1 MKDNSKIRIRPALTL
16 AFLRAIEAYQSERER
31 LFDDQVSRELMP
43 SSWKI
48 SLLPGIRHAIVTFT
62 EQFAPGIMGSLYC
75 RTRYIDDALRNAL
88 RKGLDQVVILGAG
101 FDARAYRLPGIEQTH
116 VFELDFPKMQ
126 RLKQTFVA
134 KRFGQ
139 LPAHVTFV
147 PIDFDHQDLD
157 EVMTTAGFRQG
168 LKTFFIW
175 EAVTQYL
182 TADAVDRT
190 FRYIAGAAAAGSKI
204 VFTYIEQGII
214 DGTARS
220 TPEQMLVSAASQAET
235 PSWIFGFV
243 PSRLAEYLSQRG
255 LELAAE
261 VGAPEF
267 QARYLKPR
275 RRQMNIF
282 MGERVALARI
292 VGTEFVS
299 EVNDEKVNDQAA
311 SRKSRELKGT

>member
-1 MKDNSKIRIRPALTL
+1 MKDTSKIKTRTALKV
-16 AFLRAIEAYQSERER
+16 AFLRAIEAYHPERER
-31 LFDDQVSRELMP
+31 LFDDPVSRELMP

-48 SLLPGIRHAIVTFT
+48 SLLPGIRQAMVTFT

-75 RTRYIDDALRNAL
+75 RTRYIDYVLCYTLRA
-88 RKGLDQVVILGAG
+88 GLDQLVILGAG

-116 VFELDFPKMQ
+116 VFEVDLPEVQ

-134 KRFGQ
+134 KKFGH

-147 PIDFDHQDLD
+147 PIDFDHQNLD

-182 TADAVDRT
+182 TADAVDRV
-190 FRYIAGAAAAGSKI
+190 FRYMARAAAAGSKI
-204 VFTYIEQGII
+204 IFSYIEQRII

-220 TPEQMLVSAASQAET
+220 TPEQMLASAASQEEI
-235 PSWIFGFV
+235 PPWIFGFA
-243 PSRLAEYLSQRG
+243 PAGLAEYLSQRG
-255 LELAAE
+255 LELVAE

-267 QARYLKPR
+267 QARYLKPCGR
-275 RRQMNIF
+275 EMNIF
-282 MGERVALARI
+282 EGERVALARI
-292 VGTEFVS
+292 V
-299 EVNDEKVNDQAA
+299 
-311 SRKSRELKGT
+311 

>member
-1 MKDNSKIRIRPALTL
+1 
-16 AFLRAIEAYQSERER
+16 
-31 LFDDQVSRELMP
+31 MP

-75 RTRYIDDALRNAL
+75 RTRYIDYILCYTLRA
-88 RKGLDQVVILGAG
+88 GLDQLVILGAG

-116 VFELDFPKMQ
+116 VFEVDLPEVQ

-134 KRFGQ
+134 KKFGH

-147 PIDFDHQDLD
+147 PIDFDHQNLD

-168 LKTFFIW
+168 LQTFFIW

-190 FRYIAGAAAAGSKI
+190 FRYMAGAAAAGSKI

-235 PSWIFGFV
+235 PPWIFGFA

-255 LELAAE
+255 LELVAE
-261 VGAPEF
+261 VGALDF
-267 QARYLKPR
+267 QARYLKPCG
-275 RRQMNIF
+275 RQMNIF
-282 MGERVALARI
+282 EGERVALTRI
-292 VGTEFVS
+292 VGTEFGG
-299 EVNDEKVNDQAA
+299 K
-311 SRKSRELKGT
+311 